1 MSDGKYKEKEHLA
14 LFLSG
19 KLHEEHW
26 NSTSENVDFH
36 DLKESVL
43 AIFNKLGIT
52 NVDSRPVDN
61 ETFQY
66 ALSLSTNGRHLANI
80 GMVAPKLAQRVS
92 VKNPVFFADIDWKA
106 LMKSSGNQPI
116 YTPVSKHPE
125 VRRDLSLVIDKK
137 VLFKD
142 IQEVALTVE
151 KRLIKKI
158 NVFSVYEGE
167 KIEAGKKSYA
177 LSFILQ
183 DQNKTLQDKAID
195 KVMQQLIKKFE
206 SDLNAHIR
214 K

>member
-1 MSDGKYKEKEHLA
+1 MHD
-14 LFLSG
+14 
-19 KLHEEHW
+19 EHW
-26 NSTSENVDFH
+26 STHSEASGFH
-36 DLKESVL
+36 DLKSSVASL
-43 AIFNKLGIT
+43 FNKLGI
-52 NVDSRPVDN
+52 NNLDSQPIET

-66 ALSLSTNGRHLANI
+66 VLNFTTNGRQ
-80 GMVAPKLAQRVS
+80 LAQLGLVS
-92 VKNPVFFADIDWKA
+92 QNLAKRAGVKSPVYYADIDWKA
-106 LMKSSGNQPI
+106 LMKSGGKQPT

-137 VLFKD
+137 VSFKD

-167 KIEAGKKSYA
+167 KIDEGKKSYA